1 MAVNILLKRCV
12 AWILDAFVIIPPVV
26 QFSIISNTK
35 IQSTVMLWAVDKNPL
50 KLTWKRYAAKPKD
63 AGSIPDPGSGI

>member
-12 AWILDAFVIIPPVV
+12 SWILDAFVIPAVV
-26 QFSIISNTK
+26 QFVIIFNTK

-50 KLTWKRYAAKPKD
+50 KWTWKRYAAKPKD
-63 AGSIPDPGSGI
+63 AGSIPDPGSCI